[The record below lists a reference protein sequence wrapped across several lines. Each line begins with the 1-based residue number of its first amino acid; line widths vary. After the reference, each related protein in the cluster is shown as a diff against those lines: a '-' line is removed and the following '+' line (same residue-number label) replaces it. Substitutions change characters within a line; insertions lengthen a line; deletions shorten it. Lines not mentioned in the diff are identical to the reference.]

1 MKELLAATGNM
12 GKLAELRELLRDS
25 VAALYSLGDFQGI
38 PEVEEDG
45 STFAEN
51 AIKKGLSAA
60 RATGKAVIADD
71 SGLEVDALGGRPGVL
86 SARFAGEGASDAEN
100 NARLLRELAHV
111 PNEERT
117 AAFRCVIALCFP
129 DGRSLTFTGE
139 LPGLILK
146 EPRGSGGFGYDPLFL
161 VPECGLTLAELP
173 TEVKN
178 TISHRG
184 RAIARLKEYLA
195 GV

>member
-1 MKELLAATGNM
+1 MKELVAATGNM

-25 VAALYSLGDFQGI
+25 VTMLYSLKDFSGI

-45 STFAEN
+45 ATFAEN
-51 AIKKGLSAA
+51 AVKKGLSAA
-60 RATGKAVIADD
+60 RATGKPVIADD

-86 SARFAGEGASDAEN
+86 SARFAGEKASDAEN
-100 NARLLRELAHV
+100 NAKLLKELAQV
-111 PNEERT
+111 PDERRT

-129 DGRSLTFTGE
+129 DGSSRSFTGE

-146 EPRGSGGFGYDPLFL
+146 EPRGKGGFGYDPLFL
-161 VPECGLTLAELP
+161 VPEWNMTLAELS
-173 TEVKN
+173 TKVKN

-184 RAIARLKEYLA
+184 KAIAQLKRYLA
-195 GV
+195 GA